1 MSFNVAHELIPEVR
15 RSKDFVADAAKFIL
29 EHARKAIAER
39 GLFRIAL
46 SGGNTPR
53 LIHAKLAE
61 IAGDLEWGKVQ
72 ITFGDE
78 RCVPPD
84 DKDSNYRMARE
95 SLLDVVGIPE
105 GNVFRIRGEIDPETA
120 ARECESK
127 LAAVA
132 GRFGEARYV
141 HDLIL
146 LGLGEDGHT
155 ASLFPGSPALA
166 ERGRNVIP
174 ATGPKPP
181 PQRVTFTFPLLNAAR
196 HVCFLVQSTP
206 AKEQVLR
213 EAIAGDERHPAA
225 RVRPVNGGLTWLIG
239 E

>member
-1 MSFNVAHELIPEVR
+1 MSPDVSIPQQPEVIR
-15 RSKDFVADAAKFIL
+15 TKNFVADAAKFIL
-29 EHARKAIAER
+29 NHARAAIAER
-39 GLFRIAL
+39 GLFRLAL

-53 LIHAKLAE
+53 AIHAELAS
-61 IAGDLEWGKVQ
+61 IAGDLPWNKVQ

-84 DKDSNYRMARE
+84 HKDSNYLMAKE

-105 GNVFRIRGEIDPETA
+105 TNVFRIRGEIDPEEA
-120 ARECESK
+120 ARECETK

-132 GRFGEARYV
+132 SRFGEARYV

-166 ERGRNVIP
+166 ETERNVIP

-196 HVCFLVQSTP
+196 QICFLVKSDP
-206 AKEQVLR
+206 AKDQVIR
-213 EAIAGDERHPAA
+213 EAIAGDEKHPAA
-225 RVRPVNGGLTWLIG
+225 RVRPENGRVTWLVG

>member
-1 MSFNVAHELIPEVR
+1 MPSDVTSSTPQVVR
-15 RSKDFVADAAKFIL
+15 TKNFVQDAARLIL

-39 GLFRIAL
+39 GLFRLAL

-53 LIHAKLAE
+53 AIHAELART
-61 IAGDLEWGKVQ
+61 ATDLPWTKVQ

-84 DKDSNYRMARE
+84 HKDSNYLMAKE
-95 SLLDVVGIPE
+95 SLLDPAGIPDS
-105 GNVFRIRGEIDPETA
+105 NVFRIRGEIDPAEA
-120 ARECESK
+120 ARECEAK

-132 GRFGEARYV
+132 ARFGETRYV

-146 LGLGEDGHT
+146 LGMGEDGHT
-155 ASLFPGSPALA
+155 ASLFPGSPALD
-166 ERGRNVIP
+166 ESERNVIP

-196 HVCFLVQSTP
+196 HVCFLVKADPT
-206 AKEQVLR
+206 KEQILQ
-213 EAIAGDERHPAA
+213 EAIAGDKRHPSA